1 MNVSVMYVI
10 SSVGQQVWAAKK
22 LFVRSRPER
31 ERHRE
36 GPSLESRLS
45 IILPAQSVNTAGQGG
60 AGIQIREAK
69 NEGG

>member
-1 MNVSVMYVI
+1 MSVICVI

-22 LFVRSRPER
+22 LFVQSRPER

-36 GPSLESRLS
+36 GPSLESWLP
-45 IILPAQSVNTAGQGG
+45 ITLPAQSVNTAGRGG